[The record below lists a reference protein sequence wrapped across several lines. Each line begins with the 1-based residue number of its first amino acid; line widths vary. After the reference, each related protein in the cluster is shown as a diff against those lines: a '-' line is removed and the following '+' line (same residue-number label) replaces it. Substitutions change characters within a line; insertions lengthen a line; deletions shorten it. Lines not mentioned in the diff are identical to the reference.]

1 VAAAAVPRVVR
12 ATRPRPREREP
23 PAREVVVVVVVAPSR
38 ARVAAAFMLGVAH
51 CGTRLVD
58 AREKPLRIMATL
70 VARARAVVVS
80 ARADASHATF
90 ATGYRRAT
98 TPELDALCVK
108 AIDVDGANAPASPT
122 IKRLALGDRDAS
134 GLLSALRA
142 RDWALLEH
150 TSARTSFAS
159 APSAFVRKQT
169 GPPGGALIARIGS
182 TTTLIGSSCVYVFEP
197 RSSVA
202 RHIANAL
209 HAWRREGGRAGEDGV
224 RDFPVAALESAL
236 DESSR
241 YYEEKFFRLRRLAR
255 HCVEEI
261 SNDLR
266 GVSEGS
272 IMTSG
277 NLNYSSTQFQKFP
290 PVRRAVTEL
299 ESDSKEALDALNA
312 AMETHLKTSDL
323 LPPPLGA
330 ETLDDDTLKA
340 REEAVTDMLAS
351 HARRVAAIGGLVRE
365 LTADLDSARE
375 LWELQLDGDRNR
387 TVQMNFRAS
396 IVAMSAAIAAVP
408 ASLGGMNV
416 PHGLEE
422 APIELFWSLAGGIIC
437 GSTAIWYAYMRRF
450 QRAGEITNRRAS
462 ELASMQYILSHMDS
476 LDNAFDGVSAS
487 VDSDGTDVTREA
499 LRDAMRANASEAEP
513 NGPTEDEVYDML
525 FSIYDTDRSQGIDV
539 KEWRRK

>member
-1 VAAAAVPRVVR
+1 MRMGCGISPWRR
-12 ATRPRPREREP
+12 W
-23 PAREVVVVVVVAPSR
+23 R
-38 ARVAAAFMLGVAH
+38 ARWTRARDITRRNFSIATVGEALRGGDLERFARGERGVDH
-51 CGTRLVD
+51 DEWEFELLVD
-58 AREKPLRIMATL
+58 AVSEIP
-70 VARARAVVVS
+70 ARAPR
-80 ARADASHATF
+80 
-90 ATGYRRAT
+90 G
-98 TPELDALCVK
+98 
-108 AIDVDGANAPASPT
+108 DGAG
-122 IKRLALGDRDAS
+122 IGFK
-134 GLLSALRA
+134 
-142 RDWALLEH
+142 
-150 TSARTSFAS
+150 
-159 APSAFVRKQT
+159 
-169 GPPGGALIARIGS
+169 GGA
-182 TTTLIGSSCVYVFEP
+182 
-197 RSSVA
+197 
-202 RHIANAL
+202 
-209 HAWRREGGRAGEDGV
+209 
-224 RDFPVAALESAL
+224 
-236 DESSR
+236 
-241 YYEEKFFRLRRLAR
+241 
-255 HCVEEI
+255 
-261 SNDLR
+261 
-266 GVSEGS
+266 
-272 IMTSG
+272 
-277 NLNYSSTQFQKFP
+277 
-290 PVRRAVTEL
+290 
-299 ESDSKEALDALNA
+299 DALNA

-330 ETLDDDTLKA
+330 EILDDDTLKA

-476 LDNAFDGVSAS
+476 LDNAFDGRAL
-487 VDSDGTDVTREA
+487 GGFGWHRVTREA

-539 KEWRRK
+539 KEWRRSDRDHRRRAGRCSAYTRARDACFEG

>member
-1 VAAAAVPRVVR
+1 MSTA
-12 ATRPRPREREP
+12 
-23 PAREVVVVVVVAPSR
+23 
-38 ARVAAAFMLGVAH
+38 
-51 CGTRLVD
+51 
-58 AREKPLRIMATL
+58 I
-70 VARARAVVVS
+70 ARARAAVVS
-80 ARADASHATF
+80 ARANAS
-90 ATGYRRAT
+90 RAMFTTRYSTT

-108 AIDVDGANAPASPT
+108 AHDVDASSASSSSPT
-122 IKRLALGDRDAS
+122 IARCALGDRDAS
-134 GLLSALRA
+134 GLLSSLRP

-150 TSARTSFAS
+150 TSARSSFAS

-169 GPPGGALIARIGS
+169 GPPGGALVARIGS
-182 TTTLIGSSCVYVFEP
+182 TTTLIGPSCAYVFEP

-202 RHIANAL
+202 RHIANSL
-209 HAWRREGGRAGEDGV
+209 SAWTREESSAGAGGV
-224 RDFPVAALESAL
+224 RDFPMAALESAL

-266 GVSEGS
+266 GASEGS
-272 IMTSG
+272 IMTTG
-277 NLNYSSTQFQKFP
+277 NLNYSSTQFQKLP

-312 AMETHLKTSDL
+312 AMETHVKTADL
-323 LPPPLGA
+323 LPPPLGVDA
-330 ETLDDDTLKA
+330 LDTKTLRA
-340 REEAVTDMLAS
+340 REEAVTDVLAS

-396 IVAMSAAIAAVP
+396 IIAMSAAIAAVP

-422 APIELFWSLAGGIIC
+422 APIQLFWSLAGGIIC
-437 GSTAIWYAYMRRF
+437 GSTAIWYVYMRRF
-450 QRAGEITNRRAS
+450 HKAGEITNRRAS
-462 ELASMQYILSHMDS
+462 ELASMQYILSNMDS
-476 LDNAFDGVSAS
+476 LDNAFAS
-487 VDSDGTDVTREA
+487 VKASETDSVVTREA
-499 LRDAMRANASEAEP
+499 LRDAMRANASDAEP
-513 NGPTEDEVYDML
+513 NGPSEDEVYDML
-525 FSIYDTDRSQGIDV
+525 FSIYDTDRSRGVDA
-539 KEWRRK
+539 KEWRSSREGK